1 MSEAKTEAAQTLR
14 KAYISGYAL
23 SLVLTALAYAL
34 VRQHAYTRDV
44 LLGLIVGLAL
54 VQFGVQLV
62 CFLHLGRGRWKSLAF
77 WMMTLVVLILVF
89 GSLWIMQNL
98 NVRMTPQQMNQY
110 MQSQDSL

>member
-1 MSEAKTEAAQTLR
+1 MSEPKQTPQLLR
-14 KAYISGYAL
+14 KSYISGYVL
-23 SLVLTALAYAL
+23 SLALTLLAYAL

-62 CFLHLGRGRWKSLAF
+62 CFLHFGRSKWKSLAF
-77 WMMTLVVLILVF
+77 WMMTIVVLILVF

-98 NVRMTPQQMNQY
+98 NVHMTPQQIDQY